1 MKPGEF
7 DDLVRQKFDQND
19 FEYNPR
25 NWDKL
30 TEELDGQKKKRGL
43 LFWWMPLMGVAATV
57 AMAFGVSKVMRQGSG
72 VGNGNTGRGQIAMV
86 QKHTAA
92 PTPQEAITEADA
104 IPAQDAHATGI
115 ADAASSFNNNNKKSK
130 KIAVAGNKEDNDGAV
145 VIDIE
150 TALGGSKSKAVAAV
164 TGIVKPFAIENDLN
178 KKKKKVIVVTQGYY
192 TFNDEEVKKKDPK
205 VAIILS
211 GGVNY
216 SNQGNGYMVGATAR
230 RMINDKV
237 YVESDIAFIG
247 TSNTQK
253 TQYLDKSGVG
263 TGSAGASSMNGS
275 GLGAKNSGK
284 NTDEGG
290 KITDGLSN
298 PGVLK
303 TQDQAYNLYYAQ
315 VTPSIGYK
323 LMKKLSI
330 GVGPDFQQ
338 MLVDNRPEVST
349 VDRGNLKVAPVFDI
363 GFMGKTEYAIA
374 KNVKAAV
381 YYREGINNVITPTN
395 KYIDRNYL
403 QFQIKCTIL
412 NR

>member
-19 FEYNPR
+19 FEFSPR
-25 NWDKL
+25 NWEKL

-57 AMAFGVSKVMRQGSG
+57 AMAFGVSTVIRHGGG
-72 VGNGNTGRGQIAMV
+72 VNQTSATPAAVASTHKHKANHAQVARIASP
-86 QKHTAA
+86 AA
-92 PTPQEAITEADA
+92 V
-104 IPAQDAHATGI
+104 IPAQETPAPE
-115 ADAASSFNNNNKKSK
+115 
-130 KIAVAGNKEDNDGAV
+130 VAENIITKTELPANTAKND
-145 VIDIE
+145 D
-150 TALGGSKSKAVAAV
+150 KKAVTANNAEIVLNSKPAAAPSN
-164 TGIVKPFAIENDLN
+164 IVSTFAANAEDAKIEAL
-178 KKKKKVIVVTQGYY
+178 KKKKKAILTPGYY
-192 TFNDEEVKKKDPK
+192 TFNEEEVAKKDPK
-205 VAIILS
+205 VAIALG

-216 SNQGNGYMVGATAR
+216 SSQSNGYMVGATAR

-247 TSNTQK
+247 TNNTQK
-253 TQYLDKSGVG
+253 TTYLDKTG
-263 TGSAGASSMNGS
+263 TTTGTSAVVAAGASSI
-275 GLGAKNSGK
+275 GAKISANK
-284 NTDEGG
+284 NTDEAKNTGS
-290 KITDGLSN
+290 T
-298 PGVLK
+298 PQGVMR

-315 VTPSIGYK
+315 ITPSIGYK
-323 LMKKLSI
+323 LTKKLSL

-349 VDRGNLKVAPVFDI
+349 TERGNIRVSPMFDM
-363 GFMGKTEYAIA
+363 GFMGKTEYAIS
-374 KNVKAAV
+374 KGVKAAV
-381 YYREGINNVITPTN
+381 YYREGINNIITPTN

>member
-43 LFWWMPLMGVAATV
+43 LFWWMPLLGVAATV
-57 AMAFGVSKVMRQGSG
+57 AMAFGVSTVLLKSSG
-72 VGNGNTGRGQIAMV
+72 AGDNHLPAQY
-86 QKHTAA
+86 AA
-92 PTPQEAITEADA
+92 NDTKAKSTVITSSDITTDNV
-104 IPAQDAHATGI
+104 IPAQETI
-115 ADAASSFNNNNKKSK
+115 AQN
-130 KIAVAGNKEDNDGAV
+130 V
-145 VIDIE
+145 VIDNTTPTTIVNNIKTEDKKATTNAVKIYVDNITGTNTAMTSTTTKIME
-150 TALGGSKSKAVAAV
+150 TFS
-164 TGIVKPFAIENDLN
+164 ENDIQ
-178 KKKKKVIVVTQGYY
+178 KKKKKPIVVTKALY
-192 TFNDEEVKKKDPK
+192 TFKEEETKKKETK

-216 SNQGNGYMVGATAR
+216 SNQSSGYTVGATAR

-247 TSNTQK
+247 TNNTQK
-253 TQYLDKSGVG
+253 VQYLDKTG
-263 TGSAGASSMNGS
+263 TSAAAYTLGNGTNVVF
-275 GLGAKNSGK
+275 GAKNSAGK
-284 NTDEGG
+284 NTDQAS
-290 KITDGLSN
+290 KVTDGSN
-298 PGVLK
+298 AGVIK
-303 TQDQAYNLYYAQ
+303 TADQSYNLYYAQ
-315 VTPSIGYK
+315 ITPSIGCK
-323 LMKKLSI
+323 IMKRLSV
-330 GVGPDFQQ
+330 GAGPDFQQ
-338 MLVDNRPEVST
+338 MLVDNRPEAST
-349 VDRGNLKVAPVFDI
+349 VDRGNIKTAPVFDI

-374 KNVKAAV
+374 KNIKAAV

>member
-19 FEYNPR
+19 FEFSPR
-25 NWDKL
+25 NWEKL

-57 AMAFGVSKVMRQGSG
+57 AMAFGVSTVIRHGGG
-72 VGNGNTGRGQIAMV
+72 VNETS
-86 QKHTAA
+86 AA
-92 PTPQEAITEADA
+92 PVEVAKVGKHKAHHAQVARVAAPAVV
-104 IPAQDAHATGI
+104 IPAQET
-115 ADAASSFNNNNKKSK
+115 AAQEVVNNTNNNEKPQSAYAGKNDDKKTVTATINANVALNSK
-130 KIAVAGNKEDNDGAV
+130 PVAEEKV
-145 VIDIE
+145 VA
-150 TALGGSKSKAVAAV
+150 T
-164 TGIVKPFAIENDLN
+164 FAENADPL
-178 KKKKKVIVVTQGYY
+178 KKKKKVIVAPGYY
-192 TFNDEEVKKKDPK
+192 TFKEEDVVKKDPK

-216 SNQGNGYMVGATAR
+216 SNQSNGYMVGATAR

-247 TSNTQK
+247 TNNSQK
-253 TQYLDKSGVG
+253 TTYLDKTGVG
-263 TGSAGASSMNGS
+263 NMGAVSAAGAATI
-275 GLGAKNSGK
+275 GAKSSAGK
-284 NTDEGG
+284 NTDQAKGTTTGSEGV
-290 KITDGLSN
+290 IR
-298 PGVLK
+298 

-323 LMKKLSI
+323 VNRKLSV

-338 MLVDNRPEVST
+338 MLVDNRPEASSI
-349 VDRGNLKVAPVFDI
+349 DRGNIKVAPMFDI
-363 GFMGKTEYAIA
+363 GFMGKTEYAIS
-374 KNVKAAV
+374 KGVKAAV